1 MSNPPHPTEHEQRG
15 WEVKGERTPPH
26 NRQPKP
32 DRLGPALVG
41 IVLVAL
47 IVAVLLLLL

>member
-1 MSNPPHPTEHEQRG
+1 MSS
-15 WEVKGERTPPH
+15 
-26 NRQPKP
+26 QPQAKP
-32 DRLGPALVG
+32 DRLGPVLVG